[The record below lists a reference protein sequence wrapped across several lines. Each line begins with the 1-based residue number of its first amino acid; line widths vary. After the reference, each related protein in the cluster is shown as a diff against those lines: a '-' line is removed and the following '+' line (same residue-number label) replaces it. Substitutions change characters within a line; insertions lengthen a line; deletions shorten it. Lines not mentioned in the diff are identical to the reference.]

1 MLRLPVIH
9 ILLVFIVLTS
19 GGSTSRADSTPG
31 NIHPR
36 IRVSFSERFRLV
48 SWDNAIHLEDAAE
61 GAATFTRHRTSLM
74 GQWFATERVEL
85 ALKVTNEFRYH
96 FVPQDREF
104 SFDEIFID
112 QLYVKWATGKFL
124 PGTLTLG
131 RQNIIL
137 GEGFVV
143 MDGHPLDG
151 SRSIYHN
158 AARFDWKVAEN
169 SRLTLFCTYQ
179 PEFDETLPII
189 HESDQQLIE
198 QPEMGIGAYYHW
210 RHNDLDL
217 QAYFIRKNV
226 QPGEMRRVK
235 SRINTLGVRGQHPLT
250 TKLSITGE
258 GACQFGD
265 YGEVDRSAFGGY
277 AHADY
282 KADLKGPLPK
292 KITLGALYL
301 SGDDP
306 GTEDNEN
313 WDPLFSR
320 WPKWSESYIYTQ
332 VREDGV
338 AYWTNCASLY
348 GRVEFDVAQGV
359 ALGLDYHHLMAPEHA
374 DASVPF
380 PGGAGRNRGDL
391 VIGMLK
397 YRVNQQL
404 TGHILWESFT
414 PGSYYFSQANGYAWA
429 RVEFLL
435 KL

>member
-1 MLRLPVIH
+1 MRSTSFQ
-9 ILLVFIVLTS
+9 ILLVFTFVIS
-19 GGSTSRADSTPG
+19 AFAKSIADPPPG

-36 IRVSFSERFRLV
+36 VKLSFSERFRLV
-48 SWDNAIHLEDAAE
+48 SWDNAIHLDDDAE

-74 GQWFATERVEL
+74 GEWFATDRLEV
-85 ALKVTNEFRYH
+85 ALKLTNEFRYH
-96 FVPQDREF
+96 FVPEDREF
-104 SFDEIFID
+104 SWDELFVD
-112 QLYVKWATGKFL
+112 QLYVKLAVRKHL

-158 AARFDWKVAEN
+158 AARFDWQVNKTN
-169 SRLTLFCTYQ
+169 RLTLFYTYQ
-179 PEFDETLPII
+179 PEYDEALPII

-198 QPEMGIGAYYHW
+198 QPEMGLGAYYQG
-210 RHNDLDL
+210 RHGQLDF
-217 QAYFIRKNV
+217 QAYFIRKNI
-226 QPGEMRRVK
+226 QPGETRQIK
-235 SRINTLGVRGQHPLT
+235 SRINTFGVRIQRPLT
-250 TKLSITGE
+250 GALSVTGE
-258 GACQFGD
+258 GAYQFGD
-265 YGEVDRSAFGGY
+265 YGTADRSAFGGY

-282 KADLKGPLPK
+282 TTDRTGPVPRK
-292 KITLGALYL
+292 VTFGVLYL

-306 GTEDNEN
+306 ETEDNEN

-348 GRVEFDVAQGV
+348 GRAEFDVAEGV
-359 ALGLDYHHLMAPEHA
+359 GFSLDYHHLMAPEHA
-374 DASVPF
+374 DATLSF
-380 PGGAGRNRGDL
+380 PGGAGRTRGDL

-397 YRVNQQL
+397 YLINEKL

-414 PGSYYFSQANGYAWA
+414 PGSYYFSQADGYAWA

-435 KL
+435 KI

>member
-1 MLRLPVIH
+1 LRLARFH
-9 ILLVFIVLTS
+9 ILLIFIFFFNGYS
-19 GGSTSRADSTPG
+19 QSQADSRSG
-31 NIHPR
+31 NVHPC
-36 IRVSFSERFRLV
+36 IKISFSERFRLV
-48 SWDNAIHLEDAAE
+48 SWDNAIHLDNAAE

-74 GQWFATERVEL
+74 GQWYATDQTEIG
-85 ALKVTNEFRYH
+85 LKLTNEFRYH

-104 SFDEIFID
+104 SFDEVFVD
-112 QLYVKWATGKFL
+112 QLYLKLAVRKYL

-158 AARFDWKVAEN
+158 AARFDWQMDKTN
-169 SRLTLFCTYQ
+169 QLTLFYTYQ
-179 PEFDETLPII
+179 PEYDKTLPII

-198 QPEMGIGAYYHW
+198 QPEMGVGVYYHG
-210 RHNDLDL
+210 RHSCLDL
-217 QAYFIRKNV
+217 QAYAIRKNI
-226 QPGEMRRVK
+226 QPGETRHIK
-235 SRINTLGVRGQHPLT
+235 SHINTLGVRAQHPLT
-250 TKLSITGE
+250 EALSVTGE
-258 GACQFGD
+258 GAYQFGD
-265 YGEVDRSAFGGY
+265 YGTADRSAFGGY
-277 AHADY
+277 VHADH
-282 KADLKGPLPK
+282 KTGQTGPIPRQ
-292 KITLGALYL
+292 ITLGILYL

-306 GTEDNEN
+306 ETEENEN

-348 GRVEFDVAQGV
+348 GRMEFDVADGV
-359 ALGLDYHHLMAPEHA
+359 GFNLDYHHLMAPQHA
-374 DASVPF
+374 DPSVSF
-380 PGGAGRNRGDL
+380 PGGAGRTRGDL

-397 YRVNQQL
+397 YRVNEKL

-414 PGSYYFSQANGYAWA
+414 PGSYYFSRAEGYAWA
-429 RVEFLL
+429 RVELLL